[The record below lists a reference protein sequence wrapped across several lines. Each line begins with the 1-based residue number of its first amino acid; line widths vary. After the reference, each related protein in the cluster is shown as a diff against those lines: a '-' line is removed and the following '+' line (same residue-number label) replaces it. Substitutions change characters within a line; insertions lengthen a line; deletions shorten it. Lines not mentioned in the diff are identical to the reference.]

1 MSEIYTSVVS
11 YRLLEGREYK
21 EATVRFIDKG
31 IRSIA
36 EFFSADPGFI
46 NFHLYRSYRTDSDII
61 FWYSSRDPDLMILA
75 KDRVQS
81 IMRQFASPAYS
92 SISIY
97 DESPYNAMN
106 KKLEDSLKL
115 PPLRYFVAYPMSKTP
130 DWYLLDFDTR
140 KDIMHEHVK
149 MALNHP
155 DEKGI
160 RSYTTYSFG
169 IGDQEFVV
177 LYEVPDIAAWSRV
190 TEKLREARA
199 RKWIVKET
207 PILLGRLV
215 DAAEFTG
222 FIF

>member
-1 MSEIYTSVVS
+1 MTEIYTSVLS
-11 YRLLEGREYK
+11 YRLLEGKAYSDADTRSLD
-21 EATVRFIDKG
+21 RMM
-31 IRSIA
+31 RSID
-36 EFFSADPGFI
+36 EFFSANPGYI
-46 NFHLYRSYRTDSDII
+46 NFHIYRSYRTDSDVI
-61 FWYSSRDPDLMILA
+61 FWYSSRNPDLMILA
-75 KDRVQS
+75 KERVQAS
-81 IMRQFASPAYS
+81 MRPIAVSSFS

-106 KKLEDSLKL
+106 KKLEDSLRL

-140 KDIMHEHVK
+140 KEIMHEHIK

-177 LYEVPDIAAWSRV
+177 LYEIPDIAAWSRV

-199 RKWIVKET
+199 RKWIIKET

-215 DAAEFTG
+215 DAGDIAG
-222 FIF
+222 FLL